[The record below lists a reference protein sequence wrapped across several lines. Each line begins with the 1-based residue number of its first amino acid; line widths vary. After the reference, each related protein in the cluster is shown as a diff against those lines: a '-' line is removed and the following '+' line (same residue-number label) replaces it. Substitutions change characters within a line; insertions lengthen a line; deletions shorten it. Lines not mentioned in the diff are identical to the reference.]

1 MELKQN
7 QQNLASS
14 RRLSANSATI
24 RPVFN
29 TSTREIHTFLCT
41 PPPLPRGGNIW
52 NNSYARNTNILKYRK
67 LGDASKMQLVYLF
80 ISFFVAKWC
89 HVTVTN
95 VRFDFFCHLLERV
108 GSATLNGI
116 KECKHLKPPIWK
128 EKAMRMS
135 FKTNNIRDVQLAL
148 SEQSAVHPCL
158 SKSFNGTKEIPS
170 SGQALSGRAALEAAK
185 AKRTAKQASLQ
196 SEIIIGVGQG
206 RSCRECE
213 LIWYPIFDT

>member
-1 MELKQN
+1 
-7 QQNLASS
+7 
-14 RRLSANSATI
+14 
-24 RPVFN
+24 
-29 TSTREIHTFLCT
+29 
-41 PPPLPRGGNIW
+41 
-52 NNSYARNTNILKYRK
+52 
-67 LGDASKMQLVYLF
+67 MQLVYLF
-80 ISFFVAKWC
+80 ISFFVAKC
-89 HVTVTN
+89 
-95 VRFDFFCHLLERV
+95 CHLLERV
-108 GSATLNGI
+108 GSATLNGV

-148 SEQSAVHPCL
+148 SEQSAVHLCL

-206 RSCRECE
+206 RSSRECE
-213 LIWYPIFDT
+213 LIWYPIFDTSNKGILTVRTYVGKVHL

>member
-1 MELKQN
+1 M
-7 QQNLASS
+7 
-14 RRLSANSATI
+14 R
-24 RPVFN
+24 
-29 TSTREIHTFLCT
+29 
-41 PPPLPRGGNIW
+41 GNIW
-52 NNSYARNTNILKYRK
+52 NISYARNTNILKYRK

-80 ISFFVAKWC
+80 HFFVAKWC
-89 HVTVTN
+89 HVTVMN

-108 GSATLNGI
+108 GSATLNGV

-148 SEQSAVHPCL
+148 SEQSAVHLCL
-158 SKSFNGTKEIPS
+158 SKPFNGTKEIPS

-196 SEIIIGVGQG
+196 SEIIIRVGQG
-206 RSCRECE
+206 RSSRECE